1 MLTRFLSPKGLVLTV
16 DLSKIAGSANPRTVE
31 APLFSD
37 YQEPFV
43 IDWGDGTSDVVDSFT
58 QYPAHTYS
66 GTETVYRITI
76 RSLNGRLPNVRAYAS
91 SRNITA
97 ALVSVDYFNGSAGN
111 NQTLNNIN
119 CNFQNCSNVKYVD
132 PRSCGQWNIGN
143 LASWFQ
149 TSGLSQPIESF
160 CFDFCD
166 SVTTISGLFNG
177 SKITGTI
184 PPGLFDNCKSV
195 TSVRNAFKVCFY
207 LPPPPLSVMGEGL
220 PGSVRNHG
228 LLRELFFRTKSAG
241 PCGLRG
247 DHDNLAVG
255 GAVCC

>member
-1 MLTRFLSPKGLVLTV
+1 MRRISPKGLVLTV

-43 IDWGDGTSDVVDSFT
+43 IDWGDGTSSVVDSFT
-58 QYPAHTYS
+58 QFPAHTYS

-91 SRNITA
+91 NRNITA
-97 ALVSVDYFNGSAGN
+97 ALVSVDYFNGSTGN
-111 NQTLNNIN
+111 YQTLNNTN

-132 PRSCGQWNIGN
+132 PRLCGQWNIGN

-149 TSGLSQPIESF
+149 TSGLSQPVESF

-177 SKITGTI
+177 SKITGAI

-195 TSVRNAFKVCFY
+195 TSVRNAFKGCSF
-207 LPPPPLSVMGEGL
+207 LPPPPLPILGEGL
-220 PGSVRNHG
+220 SGSVRDHG
-228 LLRELFFRTKSAG
+228 LLRRVFFGDAG
-241 PCGLRG
+241 TGPRGLRR
-247 DHDNLAVG
+247 DHDNITVG
-255 GAVCC
+255 GAI